1 MLIECLR
8 RRTKGT
14 VVSIGDA
21 VYTFIPLPDGA
32 HVCDVTH
39 PDHIKRLLMVE
50 AYVPYGP
57 AATGAPVEEAPPPAN
72 VQPPRDL
79 TIDPALFLGLQP
91 GGVASAPSIKTGIV
105 GAANAEQ
112 QSQPTIEGHAAD
124 SPDIAPVQGE
134 AKSGAED
141 DPPAS
146 DDPAADEQSDA
157 SQGEE
162 VSAAPD
168 YAALTDEEL
177 AEAYEARFDKPPHN
191 RMKRETIIG
200 HLTKED

>member
-39 PDHIKRLLMVE
+39 PDHIKRLLMIE

-79 TIDPALFLGLQP
+79 TIDPALFLGL
-91 GGVASAPSIKTGIV
+91 
-105 GAANAEQ
+105 
-112 QSQPTIEGHAAD
+112 
-124 SPDIAPVQGE
+124 
-134 AKSGAED
+134 
-141 DPPAS
+141 
-146 DDPAADEQSDA
+146 PAARAAEPDA
-157 SQGEE
+157 AVQAAIHDAATTGTGFLQTE
-162 VSAAPD
+162 VVDDAVVVAAIATDDVVPEVEPDPDTPPD
-168 YAALTDEEL
+168 YATLTDAEL
-177 AEAYEARFDKPPHN
+177 AEAYEARFDKLPHN